1 MTTVVGINKL
11 NETINIITKDSIIS
25 FTYYSTDT
33 TDKIIQELI
42 QENFK
47 FTNINFLK
55 ACINCMLNPRFK
67 SIE

>member
-1 MTTVVGINKL
+1 MITVIGTNKI
-11 NETINIITKDSIIS
+11 NETINIITTDSIIS

-33 TDKIIQELI
+33 ADKIIQELL

-55 ACINCMLNPRFK
+55 SCIKCMLNPRFK